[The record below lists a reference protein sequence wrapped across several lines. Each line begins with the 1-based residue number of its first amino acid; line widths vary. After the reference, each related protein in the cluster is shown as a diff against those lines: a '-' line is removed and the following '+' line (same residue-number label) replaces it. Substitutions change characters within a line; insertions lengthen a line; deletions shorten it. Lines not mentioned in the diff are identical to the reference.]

1 MHCLPPSNPGS
12 NHCCLVPMP
21 PRHFSRYRLQLS
33 QSLDLLL
40 DYLELFQVKLYSN
53 HDLVNDEVH
62 RLGEGRAN
70 LIGFTRIDRFYKLLR
85 GAYSV

>member
-1 MHCLPPSNPGS
+1 
-12 NHCCLVPMP
+12 MP
-21 PRHFSRYRLQLS
+21 PRHCSRNRLQLS

-40 DYLELFQVKLYSN
+40 DYLELFQIKLYSN

-70 LIGFTRIDRFYKLLR
+70 LIGFIRIDRFCKLLR
-85 GAYSV
+85 GVYSV

>member
-1 MHCLPPSNPGS
+1 
-12 NHCCLVPMP
+12 MP
-21 PRHFSRYRLQLS
+21 PRHCSRSRLQLS

-62 RLGEGRAN
+62 RLGEGTAN
-70 LIGFTRIDRFYKLLR
+70 LIGFTRIDRFCKLLR
-85 GAYSV
+85 GVYSV